1 MSLFLKGATKRTGH
15 PRLTVVLKTR
25 PGDAN
30 ISALQ
35 LALPRS
41 EFLDQAHIRTICTR
55 VQFAADACPKG
66 ATYGRAWVQTPILD
80 YTLTGDVLLR
90 SSDNTLPDLVPDLR
104 GPAYQPIRI
113 ESAGRTDS
121 IKGGIRNTFSF
132 IPDAPFTKLV
142 TRLQAGK
149 KGLLINSR
157 NICARTY
164 RATVRYKAH
173 NGRTYTAHP
182 KVHAGCKRKK
192 HRKRKHKHHRRG
204 HRSSVA
210 KRSAVR

>member
-1 MSLFLKGATKRTGH
+1 M
-15 PRLTVVLKTR
+15 KTR

-30 ISALQ
+30 IVRPA

-41 EFLDQAHIRTICTR
+41 EFLDQAHIRTVCTR

-80 YTLTGDVLLR
+80 YPLTGNVYLR
-90 SSDNTLPDLVPDLR
+90 SSDNLLPDLVPDLR

-149 KGLLINSR
+149 KGLLDQQPQHLRAHLPRHRPLQSPQR
-157 NICARTY
+157 PHLPRPPEAARGLQAQAPAQEPQAQAPSP
-164 RATVRYKAH
+164 RPPQF
-173 NGRTYTAHP
+173 G
-182 KVHAGCKRKK
+182 GQGQ
-192 HRKRKHKHHRRG
+192 RG
-204 HRSSVA
+204 EVGGGLR
-210 KRSAVR
+210 